1 MKSIGM
7 IELNSI
13 ARGILVTDHIG
24 KAANVKILRS
34 HSVCPGKYIV
44 IFSGDVGAV
53 ESSKRAGIEIG
64 GVSVINSFVIANIH
78 ETVIEAINGTLSD
91 FPREAIGVIEYFS
104 IASAIQGADDAA
116 KASDVSL
123 VNVRLGFAIGG
134 KSYITLTGKVSA
146 VEEAVRAG
154 MRKAEDEGLIVD
166 YCILP
171 SPIDELYNSIL

>member
-1 MKSIGM
+1 MS
-7 IELNSI
+7 
-13 ARGILVTDHIG
+13 
-24 KAANVKILRS
+24 
-34 HSVCPGKYIV
+34 
-44 IFSGDVGAV
+44 SGDVGAV
-53 ESSKRAGIEIG
+53 ESSKRAGVEIG

-146 VEEAVRAG
+146 VEEAVKAG